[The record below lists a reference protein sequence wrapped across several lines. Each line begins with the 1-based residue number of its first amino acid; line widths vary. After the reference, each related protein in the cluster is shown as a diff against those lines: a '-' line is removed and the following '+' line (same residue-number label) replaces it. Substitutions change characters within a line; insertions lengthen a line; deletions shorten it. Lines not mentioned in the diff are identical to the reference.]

1 MTGKNLILFEHS
13 GSEECTASVRKS
25 VRGPSIQGHREGVI
39 KKRMRLG
46 DLLIQAKMV
55 TPDDLANALA
65 IQSERG
71 GRLGSLLVASGAITQ
86 QKLEAFIHRM
96 PAEPHDI
103 AATKIDPIDLLSL
116 LVRMIYVE
124 HLETVREFIDT
135 IKLPYN
141 IVTDLVQMAVDRKL
155 FQTMDRATRTAFS
168 TQNLH
173 SLKRASVGQ
182 RML

>member
-1 MTGKNLILFEHS
+1 
-13 GSEECTASVRKS
+13 
-25 VRGPSIQGHREGVI
+25 
-39 KKRMRLG
+39 MRLG

-55 TPDDLANALA
+55 TPDDLAKALA
-65 IQSERG
+65 IQAERG
-71 GRLGSLLVASGAITQ
+71 GRLGSLLVANGAITQ
-86 QKLEAFIHRM
+86 QRLEAFIHRM

-116 LVRMIYVE
+116 LLRMIYVE

-155 FQTMDRATRTAFS
+155 LQTM
-168 TQNLH
+168 
-173 SLKRASVGQ
+173 G
-182 RML
+182 